1 MSISNCATE
10 AYVSADRAI
19 VGTLCTWVTIVG
31 PTEGLFCEFRR
42 LGKQSILLLK
52 TIPNFLLLY
61 CGIIPDFIGVVS
73 EVSVSGNELLASVVF
88 PVPGLAHN
96 NDVVTASE
104 GVSVVR
110 NWLQNN
116 LRLVSDS
123 LISAGAIIVPL
134 WKISK

>member
-1 MSISNCATE
+1 MLNA
-10 AYVSADRAI
+10 V
-19 VGTLCTWVTIVG
+19 
-31 PTEGLFCEFRR
+31 
-42 LGKQSILLLK
+42 
-52 TIPNFLLLY
+52 PNFFLLY

-110 NWLQNN
+110 NWIQNN